1 MSQFPLAGAASLL
14 LVAGPALAASRPD
27 TVDVP
32 VSAHVGVVAGGI
44 IGALLGG
51 PPGALAGA
59 ALGGYTGERTH
70 EAGKVESLQAS
81 NAALSVE
88 RDRLASERESLQ
100 ADLAQTRRK
109 LALEHEAAAEVA
121 SAAALAHGLAFGVG
135 FRTDSAEPPDL
146 ETDGLAALAALVN
159 AVPELEVQLDGYA
172 DPRGTEDHN
181 LQLSTERAEAI
192 RRRLVEL
199 GVDAGRIRVA
209 GHGATTSADAADPD
223 AWAFERRVSIRLGLS
238 EDRLA
243 ARP

>member
-1 MSQFPLAGAASLL
+1 MNKLPLAGAASVLL
-14 LVAGPALAASRPD
+14 LAGPALAGSRPD
-27 TVDVP
+27 TVGVP
-32 VSAHVGVVAGGI
+32 LGAHIGVVAGGI

-51 PPGALAGA
+51 PPGAIAGA

-70 EAGKVESLQAS
+70 EAGKVETLQAN
-81 NAALSVE
+81 NAALSAE
-88 RDRLASERESLQ
+88 RDRLASEGESLQ

-121 SAAALAHGLAFGVG
+121 SAAALAHGLEFGVG

-172 DPRGTEDHN
+172 DPRGSEEHN
-181 LQLSTERAEAI
+181 LRLSTERAEAI

-199 GVDAGRIRVA
+199 GVGADRIRVA